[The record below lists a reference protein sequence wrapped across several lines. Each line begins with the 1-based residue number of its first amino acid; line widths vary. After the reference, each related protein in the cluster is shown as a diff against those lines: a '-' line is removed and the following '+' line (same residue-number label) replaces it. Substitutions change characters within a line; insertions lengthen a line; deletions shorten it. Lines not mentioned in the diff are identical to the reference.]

1 MSFADLFSYLDSNW
15 LSHFMETSFSALEVA
30 FQIAIL
36 RPDAEFLF
44 GVARKVDVK
53 LHSLA
58 PGAQAAGNSF
68 HGDSSS
74 ESVEV
79 GTAQGGGVAGLMS
92 IHRERPH
99 LAD

>member
-53 LHSLA
+53 LHSPA
-58 PGAQAAGNSF
+58 PVAQAAGNSF
-68 HGDSSS
+68 HWDSSS
-74 ESVEV
+74 ESVEF
-79 GTAQGGGVAGLMS
+79 AKSQGGAWAS
-92 IHRERPH
+92 
-99 LAD
+99 